1 MESKPKY
8 TAIVKVVG
16 IFMVLIGIIG
26 LIVLQDAERGTLSV
40 CQTVYMASILCGGIC
55 NLLDSGKGPFSI
67 LACISYMISAFS
79 SAIIA
84 LILLGGA
91 IYFVLWIIAI
101 SISFMRY
108 NSITKSK
115 KNSPT
120 EKDSKH
126 SATPHHHAAAQ
137 PSAPKP
143 APRSVTM
150 SRIDKMD
157 GHDFEHFTA
166 ELLKKLGYEGV
177 EVTPSSGDQGV
188 DVIAVKDGKKYAIQC
203 KRYGQ
208 KLGNKPVQEVHAGK
222 TIYGCSVAV
231 VLTNNYFT
239 EGGKEAARAL
249 GVELWDRDKLERML
263 TYAAHMAGRSTC

>member
-1 MESKPKY
+1 MANMLMRLLFSIIKSIVDVFSKILEIILCGIVEGVKKSKSSQKIQQNKPVSRISTRPAASKPKP
-8 TAIVKVVG
+8 V
-16 IFMVLIGIIG
+16 
-26 LIVLQDAERGTLSV
+26 
-40 CQTVYMASILCGGIC
+40 
-55 NLLDSGKGPFSI
+55 
-67 LACISYMISAFS
+67 
-79 SAIIA
+79 
-84 LILLGGA
+84 
-91 IYFVLWIIAI
+91 
-101 SISFMRY
+101 
-108 NSITKSK
+108 
-115 KNSPT
+115 
-120 EKDSKH
+120 
-126 SATPHHHAAAQ
+126 
-137 PSAPKP
+137 
-143 APRSVTM
+143 PRSVTM
-150 SRIDKMD
+150 SRIDTMD

-177 EVTPSSGDQGV
+177 KVTPGSGDQGV